1 MSDKKTTVNSVVKLD
16 LEQKDQNVIERAINR
31 AMSRIGLGPKASTEA
46 KDFKKKFDEGLLTLK
61 KHGKDKKRSLSD
73 RDVRSAI
80 QAALEVKDNPFAFVV
95 AVFADSFIFED
106 FMEGGMFEQSFSIEE
121 DGTVILGEELVKVR
135 PETDFI
141 PVKTN
146 EVTGMSK
153 EEVVKGLI
161 TDEANKVT
169 EDDQKWLMT
178 LEDGQ
183 LEKLAPE
190 EVKEPTKEEVI
201 EKVVASSDDENK
213 EEEKEEEKDPTAEEY
228 IADAPEEIRE
238 ILNEGLSL
246 QRATRS
252 DLIKHLTEHKDNK
265 FGEDELKAMSTKYLH
280 NLVSLAHVNADYS
293 ARGGPRT
300 LEVVSN
306 QAPPAPKIFENKQAS

>member
-1 MSDKKTTVNSVVKLD
+1 MSDKKTTVNAVVKLD
-16 LEQKDQNVIERAINR
+16 LEQKDQNIIERAINR

-80 QAALEVKDNPFAFVV
+80 QAALEVKDKPFAFVV

-161 TDEANKVT
+161 TNEATKFT

-265 FGEDELKAMSTKYLH
+265 FGEDELKAMSTNYLH
-280 NLVSLAHVNADYS
+280 NLVSLAHVNVDYS
-293 ARGGPRT
+293 GRGGPRI

-306 QAPPAPKIFENKQAS
+306 AIPPAPKVFETNKAS